1 MYNYRLFNDQDYFL
15 RFNSW
20 YESIILRFH
29 EEREGLKIADLNDI
43 SKEYKKIKSEFHSI
57 LVHANYI
64 ISNLNQLHV
73 LERIIID
80 QFEQL
85 RDDMDL
91 REERI
96 VIYSPH
102 VIDLLGKISMVLNSI
117 SFIQNRIPRILSK
130 ELKKSLPAS
139 LEQFIK
145 GNNIKY
151 RVENK
156 YFQIVR
162 RYWVKTGKRIK
173 KYRDVEQHH
182 FILTTDVFL
191 SSNPKFNLLVML
203 PDNPEVKQPEKLTYV
218 KEYNAILYM
227 EQSFENLHSCIEDL
241 AREFG
246 HNPKKFSA
254 SINLDSTRDLINKS
268 GTIAAMIDNLEF
280 MSGIIFGNDKGRI
293 VLKPFHLKKKSFNL

>member
-1 MYNYRLFNDQDYFL
+1 MYNYRVFNDQDYFL

-20 YESIILRFH
+20 YQSIILRFH
-29 EEREGLKIADLNDI
+29 EERKELKIDHLDDVAN
-43 SKEYKKIKSEFHSI
+43 EYKKMKSEFHSI

-73 LERIIID
+73 LERTIID

-91 REERI
+91 QEERI
-96 VIYSPH
+96 VVYSPQ
-102 VIDLLGKISMVLNSI
+102 VIDLLGKISGALNSI

-145 GNNIKY
+145 GNSDKFH
-151 RVENK
+151 VENK

-162 RYWVKTGKRIK
+162 RYWAKTGKRIK

-191 SSNPKFNLLVML
+191 ILNPKFKLLIML
-203 PDNPEVKQPEKLTYV
+203 PDNPEVKKQEKLTYE
-218 KEYNAILYM
+218 KEYNAMIYM

-246 HNPKKFSA
+246 YKPQKFSA

-268 GTIAAMIDNLEF
+268 GTIAALIDNLEF
-280 MSGIIFGNDKGRI
+280 MSGIIFGNDKGRLT
-293 VLKPFHLKKKSFNL
+293 LKPFQLIKNPLR